1 MDLWKYFDITHR
13 HHLLCNPISMA
24 KLDDLFALMNL
35 GPPDRVLDIAC
46 GKGEV
51 LLRLAETYSIE
62 GVGVDLSPFAIKDAQ
77 RKCDERILDTDVR
90 FLLMNGADY
99 QPEVPQSFEV
109 AMCLGASW
117 IWGGHRGT
125 LRALKEFVRPGGL
138 VVTGEPYWIAEP
150 SQAFL
155 DAIGQREDAWCTHHG
170 NVEIGEEEQLS
181 PLYSV
186 VSSQDDW
193 DRYEGLQWYAMAE
206 YAQQNSDDPD
216 LEELTERVNQSR
228 DTYLKWGRNTLGW
241 AVYLFRKAP

>member
-35 GPPDRVLDIAC
+35 GPQDRVLDIAC

-51 LLRLAETYSIE
+51 LLRLALAYSIE
-62 GVGVDLSPFAIKDAQ
+62 GLGVDLSPFAIKDAQ
-77 RKCDERILDTDVR
+77 RKCDERILDTEVN

-125 LRALKEFVRPGGL
+125 LQALKEFVRPGGL
-138 VVTGEPYWIAEP
+138 VVTGEPYWVAEP

-155 DAIGQREDAWCTHHG
+155 DAIGQSEDEWSTHHG
-170 NVEIGEEEQLS
+170 NVE
-181 PLYSV
+181 
-186 VSSQDDW
+186 
-193 DRYEGLQWYAMAE
+193 LQWYAMAE
-206 YAQQNSDDPD
+206 HAQQNPDDPD
-216 LEELTERVNQSR
+216 LEELTERVHQSR
-228 DTYLKWGRNTLGW
+228 KAYLKWGRNTLGW